1 MAWTWSTTTVA
12 WPSGATSA
20 LAYPRRGPARP
31 YRPGPASRAAGPEA
45 SRHGGPGAVGHQ
57 VQQPAALQVD
67 QTGDPSGRRR
77 RVPEERSSRP
87 SRRPPPPSRRAAS
100 STSRL
105 PWSPPPASRSPSHP
119 EVRATA
125 ASAWASLPTRRQAS
139 ARARW
144 VSTALGRIGAARSVQ
159 VCTPQAGSRQRQI
172 RLRQASTTGRPP
184 TEQVAHPDRTAAVE
198 LGPRPSGPAPDR
210 GGRGL
215 DGEPPLAACDHRRRG
230 PRSRPGRAAWSPTHS
245 CGGPSWGLL
254 SCRRHTSARLCE
266 VSGAV
271 QAAPTS
277 PAAAHR
283 PPLHDDEPLICER
296 VPGSRLHLGL

>member
-1 MAWTWSTTTVA
+1 MAWKWSTTTVA

-31 YRPGPASRAAGPEA
+31 CRPGPASRAAGPEA

-77 RVPEERSSRP
+77 RVARRTLVSSKPRAATP
-87 SRRPPPPSRRAAS
+87 PDEQRRPPAGCRGQ
-100 STSRL
+100 
-105 PWSPPPASRSPSHP
+105 PPPASRSPSQPRGHARP
-119 EVRATA
+119 RPR
-125 ASAWASLPTRRQAS
+125 AWASLPTRRQAS

-245 CGGPSWGLL
+245 CGDPPGASCLADVTHPQARRGLR
-254 SCRRHTSARLCE
+254 CC
-266 VSGAV
+266 SGRSYIAG
-271 QAAPTS
+271 S
-277 PAAAHR
+277 SK
-283 PPLHDDEPLICER
+283 PPHA
-296 VPGSRLHLGL
+296 S